1 MLSEKL
7 GPTRGARCARIPAR
21 GVLALF
27 GCAVALAGCGAVRV
41 QPTTASGSTQLAS
54 RGRID
59 SPLTDMDN
67 HLGCI
72 RDAHLAVQVLSPTKL
87 QIGSAPTGPTV
98 VFTATPGAAQNY
110 QIEGKSQGAEVIGTA
125 LLYPNQGSDSE
136 VAAVEA
142 CLDQGV
148 QG

>member
-1 MLSEKL
+1 MPSEKL
-7 GPTRGARCARIPAR
+7 APPRGARRARFPAR
-21 GVLALF
+21 GILVLL

-41 QPTTASGSTQLAS
+41 QPTTPSGSTQLAS
-54 RGRID
+54 RGRVD
-59 SPLTDMDN
+59 SPLTDIHN

-72 RDAHLAVQVLSPTKL
+72 RAAHVPVQVLSPTKL
-87 QIGSAPTGPTV
+87 QIGTAPTGPTV
-98 VFTATPGAAQNY
+98 VFTATPGAAQDY

-125 LLYPNQGSDSE
+125 LLYPNQGSEPE
-136 VAAVEA
+136 VAAIEA